1 MDGVLPER
9 KNKDNPETLTLGD
22 MASKLREKIMN

>member
-9 KNKDNPETLTLGD
+9 RNHEILTLGD
-22 MASKLREKIMN
+22 MASKIAEKIMN